1 MLTVFTVGF
10 CNDYLVS
17 CDKVL
22 GKNTLSHWTYTMS
35 SLSFSWSV
43 EPKRPRPVNDHARDG
58 RRETGGHS
66 TLARACTPLAKSE
79 EKERL
84 FAVFSSFICGI
95 KLVYTFLFSE
105 YNDRVPWVQAIL
117 KLQLLGNEN
126 WAAAPVRQKF
136 KMAEELPVLNTFTRM
151 FFFIEENKTK
161 GAKIS

>member
-35 SLSFSWSV
+35 SLCFSWSV

-84 FAVFSSFICGI
+84 LAVFSSFICGI
-95 KLVYTFLFSE
+95 KLKFILFCFQNTMIVFLESRPFSN
-105 YNDRVPWVQAIL
+105 YSCQATKIEQPRL
-117 KLQLLGNEN
+117 SGKNSRWRKSCPFWTLLL
-126 WAAAPVRQKF
+126 AC
-136 KMAEELPVLNTFTRM
+136 
-151 FFFIEENKTK
+151 FF
-161 GAKIS
+161 S

>member
-1 MLTVFTVGF
+1 MLTVFRVGF

-17 CDKVL
+17 CNKVL

-66 TLARACTPLAKSE
+66 TLARACTPLPKSE

-84 FAVFSSFICGI
+84 LAVFSSFICGI
-95 KLVYTFLFSE
+95 KLKFILFCFQNTMIVCSLSPGHSQITVA
-105 YNDRVPWVQAIL
+105 RQR
-117 KLQLLGNEN
+117 KLSSRACQ
-126 WAAAPVRQKF
+126 
-136 KMAEELPVLNTFTRM
+136 
-151 FFFIEENKTK
+151 
-161 GAKIS
+161 AKIQDGGRVARFEHFYSHVFFHRGK

>member
-17 CDKVL
+17 CNKVL

-35 SLSFSWSV
+35 SLSFSRSV

-84 FAVFSSFICGI
+84 LAVFSSFICGI
-95 KLVYTFLFSE
+95 KLKFILFCFQNTMIVFLESRPFSN
-105 YNDRVPWVQAIL
+105 Y
-117 KLQLLGNEN
+117 
-126 WAAAPVRQKF
+126 
-136 KMAEELPVLNTFTRM
+136 
-151 FFFIEENKTK
+151 
-161 GAKIS
+161 SC